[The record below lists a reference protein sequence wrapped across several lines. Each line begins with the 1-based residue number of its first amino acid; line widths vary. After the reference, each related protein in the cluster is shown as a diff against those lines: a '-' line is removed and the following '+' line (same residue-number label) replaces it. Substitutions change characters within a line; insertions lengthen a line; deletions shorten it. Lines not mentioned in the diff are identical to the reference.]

1 MRVAAPWH
9 AEMSPTNAGRVI
21 LRAMRLRKSGQ
32 IDKMTIVRP
41 LVDGDAGTDEAGK
54 RGPERLEVEIWSP
67 IRLKLRLSV
76 GFAPVTRALAG
87 RNG

>member
-1 MRVAAPWH
+1 
-9 AEMSPTNAGRVI
+9 
-21 LRAMRLRKSGQ
+21 
-32 IDKMTIVRP
+32 MTIVRP

-76 GFAPVTRALAG
+76 GFTPDNGAG
-87 RNG
+87 RTQWLEGDVSDTCYFRNEKCNCKYSIPYPLA